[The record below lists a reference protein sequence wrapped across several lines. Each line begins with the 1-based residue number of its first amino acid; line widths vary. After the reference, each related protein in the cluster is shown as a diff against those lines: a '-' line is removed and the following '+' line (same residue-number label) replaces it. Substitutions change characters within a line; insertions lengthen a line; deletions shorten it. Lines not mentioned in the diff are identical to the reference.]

1 MDEETQQQKVSKISI
16 SLSKDVLDW
25 VLSEKGDL
33 KVSTFIN
40 QVLRN
45 AMERRRESDMREE
58 LVMLENRLKKLE
70 EDIHD
75 LRDVRS
81 LNAGKLGRSEHV
93 SILSTRPK
101 DVFGELVHVKNVSAK
116 NAAAVQE
123 ELIRFMRGREYI
135 DRQTVQK
142 ELFPKTGSGI
152 TNDINYWYNACRSVL
167 DSLIEEGFV
176 VRLGRTSTGGSA
188 TGSTINWF
196 YRA

>member
-1 MDEETQQQKVSKISI
+1 MDEETPQQKVRKISI

-45 AMERRRESDMREE
+45 AMERRRESDVREE

-93 SILSTRPK
+93 SILSTKAEGRLRRARARQERL
-101 DVFGELVHVKNVSAK
+101 GEKRRRRTGRAHQVHAD
-116 NAAAVQE
+116 
-123 ELIRFMRGREYI
+123 REYI

-176 VRLGRTSTGGSA
+176 VRLGRDK
-188 TGSTINWF
+188 
-196 YRA
+196 YRWIGDRKHD